1 MCRFALYLGDPLR
14 LEALLTDPPNSII
27 HQSIHSHEGADTVN
41 GDGFG
46 VAWYAPEVG
55 EQPGLFT
62 AISPAW
68 NNRNLLSLARVT
80 RSPCIVA
87 HVRAATPGLPVTQL
101 NCHPFTWGRLAFM
114 HNGAV
119 AGFAGVRRRI
129 LDQLSDQA
137 FAAIHGSTDSE
148 HLFGMLIDRLQ
159 SNGPTSPTERLT
171 SALRETISDIE
182 SVRKA
187 AGIDAPSRL
196 NLAVTDGVR
205 AVVSRFHSHEPERSH
220 SLYVT
225 TGRPSFCNTEG
236 AAAADRSDHAGSVI
250 VASEPLD
257 DDVAWRKVPGNH
269 LAVVDEHRKV
279 DLLPI
284 V

>member
-27 HQSIHSHEGADTVN
+27 HQSMHSHEGADTVN

-46 VAWYAPEVG
+46 VAWYAPEIC
-55 EQPGLFT
+55 EQPGLFK

-68 NNRNLLSLARVT
+68 NNRNLLSLARIT

-101 NCHPFTWGRLAFM
+101 NCHPFTWEQLAFM

-119 AGFAGVRRRI
+119 AGFADIRRRI
-129 LDQLSDQA
+129 LDRLSDQA

-148 HLFGMLIDRLQ
+148 HLFGMLIDRLR
-159 SNGPTSPTERLT
+159 SNGSTSPTERLT
-171 SALRETISDIE
+171 SALRATISDIE
-182 SVRKA
+182 QLRQA
-187 AGIDAPSRL
+187 AGIQPPSRL
-196 NLAVTDGVR
+196 NLAVTDGVL
-205 AVVSRFHSHEPERSH
+205 AVVSRFHSDESERSH

-225 TGRPSFCNTEG
+225 TSRPSFCEEAG
-236 AAAADRSDHAGSVI
+236 LPVGDGADRNRSVI

-257 DDVAWRKVPGNH
+257 DDVAWKQVPGNH
-269 LAVVDEHRKV
+269 LVVVDEHREV
-279 DLLPI
+279 DLVPI